1 MALDMVVL
9 GIAFSAGVATFFSP
23 CGIALVPAYA
33 GYFLGLDDREEA
45 LQTPFSATVDG
56 VKFGGAAAL
65 GALAL
70 FGTGGGLVYLVQQQ
84 LHVPSA
90 LMGTVVEYAA
100 LGVGV
105 LIILFGALMLGSLT
119 PSFTPSVK
127 LPTKEKSF
135 VGMAGFGVVFGL
147 GSMGCT
153 LPLFVSV
160 AVQAFTQ
167 GPLGALASFLAY
179 GAGLGALMLGTG
191 VAMSIAKEETHAHLR
206 KVTKYVKPA
215 SGVIMI
221 AAGGYVIYYYTV
233 LVPGGPL

>member
-23 CGIALVPAYA
+23 CGIALIPAYA

-45 LQTPFSATVDG
+45 LQTPFRATVDG
-56 VKFGGAAAL
+56 AKFGGAAAF
-65 GALAL
+65 GALSL
-70 FGTGGGLVYLVQQQ
+70 FATGGGLAFLVQQQ
-84 LHVPSA
+84 IQVPSA
-90 LMGTVVEYAA
+90 LVGSAVEYAA

-105 LIILFGALMLGSLT
+105 LIIGFGVLMMGSRL
-119 PSFTPSVK
+119 PGFTPSVK
-127 LPTKEKSF
+127 LPTREKSF
-135 VGMAGFGVVFGL
+135 KGMAGFGVVFGV

-167 GPLGALASFLAY
+167 GPLGVLASFLAY
-179 GAGLGALMLGTG
+179 GAGLGVMMLGTG
-191 VAMSIAKEETHAHLR
+191 VAMSVAKEETHAHMR
-206 KVTKYVKPA
+206 RITPYVKPA
-215 SGVIMI
+215 SGLIMV
-221 AAGGYVIYYYTV
+221 AAGGYVVYYYTV